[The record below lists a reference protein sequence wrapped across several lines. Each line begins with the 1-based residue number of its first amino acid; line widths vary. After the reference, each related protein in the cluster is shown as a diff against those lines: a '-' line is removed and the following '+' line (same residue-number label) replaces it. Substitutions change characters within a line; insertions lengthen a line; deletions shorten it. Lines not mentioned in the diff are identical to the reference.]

1 MTQLFVNDAITG
13 MSVSSDPYQT
23 SRFLVKSEESPY
35 QALLG
40 IQEGI
45 FHCCGATEIT
55 HLDYSFPTEVAAQ
68 NFVHKLY
75 PLVSEGQSYYMIAAS
90 FQLKPLTQGYCRI
103 IDVLKNLGAYEV
115 DVRPN
120 RNHGPENLH
129 LFVWD
134 PLYRKESGWDKY
146 LKFYGS
152 DTNPIW
158 FDRLSVKEQ
167 QTLIN
172 GSKDKEL
179 RRQQEER
186 VRQERAQ
193 KAKLENRKWDAQY
206 LIQMGEMN
214 AHLEKLGYVK
224 VKKKIEVGQMPL
236 LINAPYGVTLK

>member
-13 MSVSSDPYQT
+13 LSVSSDPYT
-23 SRFLVKSEESPY
+23 SERLLIKSEENPY

-40 IQEGI
+40 IQTGI
-45 FHCCGATEIT
+45 FQCCGATEIT
-55 HLDYSFPTEVAAQ
+55 HLAYAFQNEVATQ

-75 PLVSEGQSYYMIAAS
+75 YLISEGTSYYMIAAS
-90 FQLKPLTQGYCRI
+90 YQLTPCPQGYTRTM
-103 IDVLKNLGAYEV
+103 DVLKNLGAHEV

-120 RNHGPENLH
+120 RNHGPSNLH

-152 DTNPIW
+152 DTNPLW
-158 FDRLSVKEQ
+158 FDKLSVKEQ
-167 QTLIN
+167 QALID

-186 VRQERAQ
+186 ARQERAQ
-193 KAKLENRKWDAQY
+193 KVKLEGRKWDARS
-206 LIQMGEMN
+206 LIQSGEMN
-214 AHLEKLGYVK
+214 EHLEKMGYVK
-224 VKKKIEVGQMPL
+224 VKKKAEVGQMPL
-236 LINAPYGVTLK
+236 SINVPYGVISK